1 MKTVEKYV
9 GLSLTRFM
17 FDNANSYDF
26 AIVRARIRGYW
37 CILAQG
43 SLSSLNNRLG
53 MRLMDSMIIE
63 CSQDESDNTWF
74 IKIDMDKEGRFLNY
88 E

>member
-26 AIVRARIRGYW
+26 AIVKSRIRGYW

-43 SLSSLNNRLG
+43 SLSSLNDRLG
-53 MRLMDSMIIE
+53 LIL
-63 CSQDESDNTWF
+63 
-74 IKIDMDKEGRFLNY
+74 IDRQSLNVVKMNQITHGSLKSILIMKEV
-88 E
+88 